1 MDPDAHHNARRRSP
15 GWVRALPLS
24 GVHGLALKLR
34 RKFWEGESTSREDWL
49 LEGVL
54 SELEYRHR
62 AALRR
67 GPERP
72 CCCELCLGPF
82 FDEEPY

>member
-1 MDPDAHHNARRRSP
+1 MHPDAHHNARRRSP

-24 GVHGLALKLR
+24 DCHALALKLR
-34 RKFWEGESTSREDWL
+34 SKFWAGESTSAEDWL
-49 LEGVL
+49 FAGVV

-62 AALRR
+62 QALRK

-82 FDEEPY
+82 DAEEPF